1 MARAKGSVVAPPPII
16 RTSILPNR
24 CAAWRAMAWRSRTFS
39 SRRSDNAG
47 SNFSIH
53 NPPPYIRL
61 SFPPPPAIS
70 AIPPRT
76 AAAEPRSVCANWCTR
91 CVGFNNRVSRIC
103 SCRRDLRD
111 CVAKVQP
118 SLCDLI
124 AVNLPEDALPRLK
137 SPRIFEPLSSKSPGI
152 VSHGSQPAEWAPGVH
167 TLYRQSRQWFDSS
180 CPASLLR
187 LALACRMVLNP
198 ICRWQVARARLCDTR
213 LALPGQHP
221 SNARRE
227 DGFSLSPGW
236 QAQRAGVRDERPK

>member
-24 CAAWRAMAWRSRTFS
+24 CAAWRAMAWRSRTLRR
-39 SRRSDNAG
+39 RRSDTAVSNCCVRNA
-47 SNFSIH
+47 
-53 NPPPYIRL
+53 PPWVRL
-61 SFPPPPAIS
+61 SFPPS
-70 AIPPRT
+70 ANSARSRRT
-76 AAAEPRSVCANWCTR
+76 VSAETRSVCANLCTR
-91 CVGFNNRVSRIC
+91 CVGVNNRVSRIC

-111 CVAKVQP
+111 CVAQGQT
-118 SLCDLI
+118 SLCDQI

-198 ICRWQVARARLCDTR
+198 ICRWQVAPARLCDNR

-227 DGFSLSPGW
+227 DGFSFSPGG